1 MNQITIKAKEYNFS
15 LWLGLVN
22 KIWNTC
28 YYCFKDN
35 RRGVGF
41 DKPELN
47 NSSSDCK
54 AQPSPT
60 SFGHYGFTGTYAWAD
75 PENEMVIVF
84 LSNRTYPTMNNKL
97 LGIHNIR
104 ARVREVVYKALID

>member
-1 MNQITIKAKEYNFS
+1 MI
-15 LWLGLVN
+15 N
-22 KIWNTC
+22 KFNTC
-28 YYCFKDN
+28 YYCDKDN

-47 NSSSDCK
+47 DGSSDRK
-54 AQPSPT
+54 WQPSPT